1 MAHLTLIKTS
11 VLTLALL
18 AAGPAAAEDSYG
30 ARVAAA
36 AASSVGQWIAT
47 QGNQALRDIREE
59 LRDNLADKI
68 KPFLPAPA
76 EVTPPAATTTAAN
89 AR

>member
-1 MAHLTLIKTS
+1 MAHLTLIKS
-11 VLTLALL
+11 SALALALL
-18 AAGPAAAEDSYG
+18 AAGPAAAEESYG

-36 AASSVGQWIAT
+36 AASSVGNWIAN
-47 QGNQALRDIREE
+47 QGNQALREIRED

-76 EVTPPAATTTAAN
+76 EVTPPAATTAD

>member
-1 MAHLTLIKTS
+1 MAHLTLIKSS
-11 VLTLALL
+11 VLALALI
-18 AAGPAAAEDSYG
+18 AAGPAAAEESYG

-36 AASSVGQWIAT
+36 AASSVGTWIAN
-47 QGNQALRDIREE
+47 QGNQALREIRED

-76 EVTPPAATTTAAN
+76 EVTPPAATTAD